1 MHVDNGILA
10 MTLAMTRKEDYTG
23 GGTFFEH
30 MGANAILEMDVGHGT
45 FRPGSVRHGGHK
57 VTSGV
62 RYILGA
68 FLLIED
74 KPEHVRRLKNRGS
87 EIRKA
92 GDLDAAAKYF
102 EWALAINPR
111 CTTCLKDW
119 AEILLAQKKF
129 EEAEAKIR
137 TALDLLEYKD
147 SDALFTLGILLSELG
162 RDEESLQA
170 YQDSLSL
177 NAEDAE
183 LCYNLGIKLGAKGD
197 TKGEMQMYAKATAID
212 PMQGGAW
219 INWGTSLAEQD
230 NFDDAELMFLKALE
244 CGGEVRPKAMMN
256 LALVHNTRANQFA
269 QTGDLSNA
277 KESALKAG
285 TFLDQAK
292 PLLDALASNI
302 SASADADSQR
312 YIAQFKPLRL
322 QVHRLTGQ
330 ILAGANEF
338 QACEEEFLRASQSF
352 PDVPGVWDML
362 ARVFDLQGKADE
374 AQAARAKISELMGK

>member
-1 MHVDNGILA
+1 

-30 MGANAILEMDVGHGT
+30 MGANDILEMDVGHGT

-68 FLLIED
+68 FLLIDE

-87 EIRKA
+87 EIRKT
-92 GDLDAAAKYF
+92 GDLDNAAKYF

-119 AEILLAQKKF
+119 AEILLTQRKF

-137 TALDLLEYKD
+137 TALELLEYKD

-162 RDEESLQA
+162 RDEESLKA

-219 INWGTSLAEQD
+219 INWGTSLAEQG
-230 NFDDAELMFLKALE
+230 NFDDAELMFFKALE

-256 LALVHNTRANQFA
+256 LALVENTRANQFA
-269 QTGDLSNA
+269 QAGDLANA
-277 KESALKAG
+277 KGSALKAG
-285 TFLDQAK
+285 SFLDQAK
-292 PLLDALASNI
+292 PLLDALAGDV
-302 SASADADSQR
+302 SASADVDSQR

-338 QACEEEFLRASQSF
+338 QACEEEFLRASQLF

-362 ARVFDLQGKADE
+362 ARVFDLQGKAEE
-374 AQAARAKISELMGK
+374 ARAARAKISELMGK